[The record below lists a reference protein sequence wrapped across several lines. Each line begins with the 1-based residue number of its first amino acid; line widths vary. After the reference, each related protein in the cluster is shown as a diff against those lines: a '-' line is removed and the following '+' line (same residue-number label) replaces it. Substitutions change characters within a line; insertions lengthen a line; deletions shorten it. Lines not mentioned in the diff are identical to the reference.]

1 MCTINNWLN
10 YLNSGNGSALQTLNA
25 IEIQYV
31 QRTPYWYCH
40 MQTCYLFCMHGFST
54 SSKSV
59 KGSKGKVLVIWAYS
73 SQHQSAYILLQYT
86 AGLLL
91 KINLCSEEVLETIK
105 GKVTIM
111 KTMTFIVTLS
121 LPVCVHSIVLIVPH
135 MHLHCTSI
143 LCSVLYSVLSLCHTN
158 TA

>member
-31 QRTPYWYCH
+31 QRTPYW
-40 MQTCYLFCMHGFST
+40 TCYLFCMHGFST

-59 KGSKGKVLVIWAYS
+59 KESKGKVLVIWAYS

-91 KINLCSEEVLETIK
+91 KINFCLEEVLETIK

-135 MHLHCTSI
+135 TVLLFK